1 MKDTLVRYKLT
12 ILGLMLTA
20 CLPMLAQQSQTLQ
33 SSVTDTRAMAAV
45 PAGYCV
51 FESKNAYYQGGPP
64 EGIRLV
70 WRKSD
75 GAVQSWDWLHG
86 GVSWFSFAADKG
98 TAKPDYPSYLNYYLL
113 DVGITTSGYTS
124 TRYSLRVLLRRILL
138 CRQRHSPLST
148 RVPARHGSWRTAR
161 STAVS

>member
-33 SSVTDTRAMAAV
+33 SSVTDARAMAAV

-64 EGIRLV
+64 EGIKLV

-124 TRYSLRVLLRRILL
+124 TRYSLRGFIATNIAL
-138 CRQRHSPLST
+138 
-148 RVPARHGSWRTAR
+148 PAATFSVIYEGTGTAWLVAHGTLNCS
-161 STAVS
+161 